1 MKLKDEIIQIE
12 QQSKEIENTRNEIID
27 LLNNMEV

>member
-1 MKLKDEIIQIE
+1 MELKDEIIQIE

>member
-12 QQSKEIENTRNEIID
+12 KQCKEIENIRDDITDIMNKMEI
-27 LLNNMEV
+27 

>member
-1 MKLKDEIIQIE
+1 MKIKDEIIQIE

-27 LLNNMEV
+27 LLTNMEV